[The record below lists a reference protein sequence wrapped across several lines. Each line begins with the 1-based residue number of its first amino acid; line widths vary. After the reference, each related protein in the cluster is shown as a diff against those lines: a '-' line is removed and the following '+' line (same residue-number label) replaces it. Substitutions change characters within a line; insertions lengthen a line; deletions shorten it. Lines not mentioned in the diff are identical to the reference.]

1 MNICRY
7 VFYAYISVCMHLCVY
22 ACMFIC
28 MHVCI
33 HVCIYVIL
41 KLDFE
46 RYWGNCPSLEGELSG
61 GIFRRQLSG
70 ELSGGILSGG
80 NVRSPWLVYTY
91 TRMYTNRGS
100 YAIGRLIWP
109 ACGQFTTAGYF
120 CYI

>member
-7 VFYAYISVCMHLCVY
+7 VFYAYISVCM
-22 ACMFIC
+22 
-28 MHVCI
+28 

-46 RYWGNCPSLEGELSG
+46 RYWGNCPSWEGEWSG
-61 GIFRRQLSG
+61 GIFRGLLSG
-70 ELSGGILSGG
+70 KLSGG
-80 NVRSPWLVYTY
+80 NVCSPWLVYTY

-120 CYI
+120 G